1 MPQSPVY
8 LGTGRRKS
16 SVARVRLVRGT
27 GIIKVNGT
35 DAASY
40 FPHSRALEV
49 AVAPLELTEM
59 ASRYDVVARCNG
71 GGFTGQAG
79 ALRLGIARA
88 LLKADQSLEATLR
101 AEHLLTRDPREKER
115 KKYGQK
121 GARAGFQ
128 FSKR

>member
-1 MPQSPVY
+1 MAQSPVY

-27 GIIKVNGT
+27 GNVKINGVN
-35 DAASY
+35 AADY
-40 FPHSRALEV
+40 FPHERALAI

-59 ASRYDVVARCNG
+59 AGKYDVAARCNG
-71 GGFTGQAG
+71 GGFNGQAG
-79 ALRLGIARA
+79 AVRLGIARA
-88 LLKADQSLEATLR
+88 LLKADQSLEPKLR
-101 AEHLLTRDPREKER
+101 DEHLLTRDPREKER
-115 KKYGQK
+115 KKYGRK